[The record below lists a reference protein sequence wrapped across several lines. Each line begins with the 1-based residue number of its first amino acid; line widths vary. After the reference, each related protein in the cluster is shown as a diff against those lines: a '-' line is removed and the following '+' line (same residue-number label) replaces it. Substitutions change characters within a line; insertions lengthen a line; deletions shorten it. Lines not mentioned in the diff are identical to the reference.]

1 MTIWGDKKITE
12 KRLRECVQYFSRH
25 TKGERLAFWIT
36 PDFWAIGGP
45 KKGIKIYNGLRSY
58 IHKSQLMAQ
67 VCPEI
72 PSAEKYAE
80 LAHQLDNYME

>member
-1 MTIWGDKKITE
+1 MSIWDNKKITK
-12 KRLRECVQYFSRH
+12 KRLRECVRYFSRH
-25 TKGERLAFWIT
+25 TKGERLAFWLA
-36 PDFWAIGGP
+36 PDFWAMGGP
-45 KKGIKIYNGLRSY
+45 KKGIEIYNGLRSY
-58 IHKSQLMAQ
+58 KHKSQLMAQ